1 VDGGRAYTGLACDV
15 TDTDSV
21 ESALSALAQRQQQ
34 PSGCDAAGGGAA
46 ARCERGVVPRVVVN
60 AAGVNHDG
68 LLVKASDE
76 EVWEMMQTN
85 LLGPLRG
92 VCDHSHTRHTQQR
105 FLSLP
110 LSLSLSLSL
119 SFSHGIHDTHTQR
132 TRARAHCSLAWDRGG
147 DAACVVVCARSV
159 PCGGPPDAA
168 AARPRWLVRA

>member
-92 VCDHSHTRHTQQR
+92 VCDHSHTRHTRHTQQR
-105 FLSLP
+105 FLSLPLSLP

-119 SFSHGIHDTHTQR
+119 SLFLSRHTRHTHT
-132 TRARAHCSLAWDRGG
+132 THARARALFVGL
-147 DAACVVVCARSV
+147 
-159 PCGGPPDAA
+159 GPG
-168 AARPRWLVRA
+168 R